1 MKPRIPDW
9 LRHAFAVEK
18 AEDFEPTPEQREL
31 VDKLV
36 QEVIRRRLVAPALVT
51 LEMSRPLNFLSS
63 QALHFFNPMITTVTN
78 SKTSTHL
85 AEMLEHRGSIEFL
98 IQQLEDAE
106 EKHDAAVN
114 SNAGGESDG

>member
-18 AEDFEPTPEQREL
+18 AEDFVPTPEQREL

-36 QEVIRRRLVAPALVT
+36 REVIRRRLVAPALVT

-63 QALHFFNPMITTVTN
+63 QTLHFFNPMITAVTN
-78 SKTSTHL
+78 SITSTHL
-85 AEMLEHRGSIEFL
+85 ADMLEHRGSIEYL
-98 IQQLEDAE
+98 IQELENAE
-106 EKHDAAVN
+106 RKHDTAIS
-114 SNAGGESDG
+114 SNTGGESVG

>member
-9 LRHAFAVEK
+9 LRHAFAIEK
-18 AEDFEPTPEQREL
+18 AEDFQPTPEQQEL

-63 QALHFFNPMITTVTN
+63 QALHFFNPMITAVTN

-85 AEMLEHRGSIEFL
+85 AEMLEHRGSIEYL
-98 IQQLEDAE
+98 IQEIERAE
-106 EKHDAAVN
+106 REQTTAN
-114 SNAGGESDG
+114 STTGGSSNG